1 MDSLLKDISFYKA
14 TDMSKVSLII
24 GSESDRE
31 LGEKAESIL
40 KEFCV
45 EYEFEV
51 FSAHRNPKA
60 LQEYI
65 NSSDASVFIAI
76 AGLSA
81 ALPGFIAAHTLKPVI
96 GVPKDVKLGGLDS
109 LLSIV
114 QMPTGVPVACVG
126 IDNARNAAFLALEIL
141 SLINQDLLDKL
152 KMYKQNRASRISS
165 QHV

>member
-1 MDSLLKDISFYKA
+1 MDRLLKDISFYKA
-14 TDMSKVSLII
+14 TEMSKVSLIV
-24 GSESDRE
+24 GSESDRA
-31 LGEKAESIL
+31 LGEKAESVL
-40 KEFCV
+40 KEFFV

-96 GVPKDVKLGGLDS
+96 GVPKEVKLGGLDS

-126 IDNARNAAFLALEIL
+126 IDNAKNAAFLALEIL
-141 SLINQDLLDKL
+141 SLNNGDLLNKL